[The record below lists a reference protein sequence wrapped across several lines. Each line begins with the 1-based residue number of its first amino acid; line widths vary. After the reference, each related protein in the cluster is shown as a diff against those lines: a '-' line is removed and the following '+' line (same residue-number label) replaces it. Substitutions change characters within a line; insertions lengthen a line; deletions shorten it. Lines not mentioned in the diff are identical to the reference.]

1 MPIATRLAN
10 TGSLLVNNS
19 VDEVSMVAGSI
30 SFNGTSQYLIT
41 PVNTGFDMGTGD
53 FTIECFVINLGYSGS
68 QYGRGLFVI
77 YPGASYNQRFTVR
90 MNSGSNGMN
99 MYGWNGTTAYLGN
112 SGTNGTIL
120 LSNST
125 KWYHIAMVRQSG
137 VFILYVDGVQ
147 DIIVSNQTSESL
159 PTSCVIEVGR
169 NQDGTVPYWNGLIS
183 NFRVVKG
190 TAVYTGPFTP
200 PQAILPAI
208 TNTQLLLNVIN
219 STNFITDSSSNAL
232 TLTNN
237 NAASFTASS
246 PFGINT
252 MGAISFNGTSQY
264 LYLNNQ
270 SAFAFGT
277 ADFTLEAWI
286 YPTQVTT
293 FMAIYDSSAAG
304 DATATGRLLFYIQS
318 GLLYVY
324 TDAGTTQL
332 LTSSPTAIVAN
343 TWQHIAIS
351 RASSV
356 GRLFINGALVNTNN
370 SMTTN
375 FLNKTNR
382 PVIGA
387 NGYDL
392 SGLFSGYMTNFR
404 TITGTAAYTAAFT
417 PAGPLYPIT
426 NTSFLLNVTS
436 SASLVLDSSSNNFT
450 VTNSGATF
458 AASRPSTGILL
469 PQQRVTSSGTMEV
482 TDQIDEMTLGAG
494 SLYFNG
500 TSQYLSLPG
509 SASSTAFN
517 VGTGDW
523 TIECWLNFSS
533 VTSTENDIFESQT
546 TNTPRILKRG
556 SSAGLSFDYYAGA
569 LASQLFIADASIVV
583 GTWYHIAVAR
593 SAGTL
598 KGFVNGAQV
607 FSVADTTTGATPTAV
622 YTVGGRNGGSLY
634 FPGYISNFRFVNG
647 TALYTNPFTP
657 PQSILSVVA
666 STTLLLNMATS
677 TSGTTDSSSNAFTVT
692 NNGSVQWSGSS
703 PYNRT
708 NTVPAAT
715 TTPGS
720 VLFNGTNQYFSLTPT
735 FSLATSTTPFTM
747 EAWVYF
753 TAFTSVAIA
762 STAHAGGAIPFVM
775 GMGNNSTGAVGAT
788 PWFAFW
794 NGSVWGGV
802 VQSTTSLVVNTWYHL
817 AYVYT
822 GSTAT
827 IYANGT
833 SIGTAAVASWQTTGQ
848 AGFYVGR
855 RWDTSASVYYSGYI
869 SNFRFVNG
877 TAVYTAA
884 FTPPTA
890 PLTAIANTV
899 VLLNTASSGTLT
911 TDSSSNNYTVTN
923 NNTATYSSLNPF
935 TPTPNPNGAGSVLFN
950 GTSQYLSVTPT
961 FSLATSTTPF
971 TLEAW
976 VYFTSFNQVA
986 IASGAWAGAGAIPFV
1001 MGMGTGSTIAVGATP
1016 WFGYYNGSAWVIA
1029 VQSTTSLVVNTWYHL
1044 AYVYTG
1050 STATIY
1056 ANGTSIGTAATA
1068 AWQTTGQAGFYVGR
1082 RWDTTGGTYFA
1093 GYISNF
1099 RFVNGTAVY
1108 TSNFD
1113 VPTKPLTVVA
1123 NTSLLVN
1130 TSADGRIFD
1139 ISANNYAITNN
1150 ATATYSNTVTPFP
1163 GVPALRQTN
1172 AGTLQASSEFD
1183 EVSLPAGAVAFNGT
1197 SQYLTTSAAFN
1208 TAMGGLAGTTFTI
1221 ETWVY
1226 ITSLSS
1232 SNSYQTGL
1240 LGSYQAVAA
1249 NGRWFMGYS
1258 SATGTNARG
1267 RFTYTTGT
1275 GSQVDIDT
1283 TATFNLNSW
1292 NHLAVTI
1299 DATTSASSTI
1309 VIYVNGVGQISTA
1322 QNLSTQTTN
1331 YSAPSISGDFSIYYN
1346 YHSGYVSNMRIV
1358 KGTLVYTGNFVP
1370 PQTVLPSVANT
1381 LLLLNVINSTDFIK
1395 DSSPN
1400 NFTVTNNNTAIWTPQ
1415 GPYNQIPA
1423 GAIAFTVKT
1432 QFVSTPT
1439 TASLTTFAGDFTFE
1453 CWVYPTDVTLTS
1465 TWGIWDSRQSG
1476 GTANAMI
1483 FTLNPLAS
1491 PVTGSWRMAYF
1502 NGSVVNGTS
1511 TVFANQWTHVAWV
1524 RSGTTMTFYVNG
1536 VAGGTATVS
1545 GTQTASATTNPVYLG
1560 SKDGAVGGYGTVGS
1574 ISNFRIVNGTAV
1586 YTSNFT
1592 VPTVPLTAI
1601 ANTALLLTVSNSNN
1615 FIKDSSAN
1623 NYTMT
1628 NSGTTWTGSGPFNP

>member
-30 SFNGTSQYLIT
+30 SFNGTSQYLTT

-90 MNSGSNGMN
+90 MNSSSNVMN
-99 MYGWNGTTAYLGN
+99 MYAYNGTTAYLGN
-112 SGTNGTIL
+112 SGTNGTVL
-120 LSNST
+120 LSDST
-125 KWYHIAMVRQSG
+125 KWYHIAVVRQSG
-137 VFILYVDGVQ
+137 VFRLYVNGVQ

-190 TAVYTGPFTP
+190 TAVYPGPFTP

-219 STNFITDSSSNAL
+219 STNFIKDSSPNAL

-237 NAASFTASS
+237 GTASFTASS

-293 FMAIYDSSAAG
+293 IMAIYDSSAAG
-304 DATATGRLLFYIQS
+304 DATATGRLIFYIQS

-392 SGLFSGYMTNFR
+392 SGGFSGYMTNFR

-482 TDQIDEMTLGAG
+482 TDQLDEVTLAAG

-509 SASSTAFN
+509 SASSSQFN
-517 VGTGDW
+517 VGTGAW
-523 TIECWLNFSS
+523 TIECWLKFSS

-556 SSAGLSFDYYAGA
+556 SSSGLSFDYYAGA

-583 GTWYHIAVAR
+583 DTWYHIAVAR

-598 KGFVNGAQV
+598 KGFVNGVQV

-622 YTVGGRNGGSLY
+622 YTVGGRNAGSLY

-657 PQSILSVVA
+657 PQSILPAVA
-666 STTLLLNMATS
+666 NTTLLLNMATS
-677 TSGTTDSSSNAFTVT
+677 TNSTTDSSSNTFTVT
-692 NNGSVQWSGSS
+692 NNGSAQWAGTS
-703 PYNRT
+703 PYNQT

-720 VLFNGTNQYFSLTPT
+720 VRFNGTNQYFSLTPT
-735 FSLATSTTPFTM
+735 FSLATTTTPFTM

-753 TAFTSVAIA
+753 TAFTGVAIA
-762 STAHAGGAIPFVM
+762 STAFAGSGGIPFVM
-775 GMGNNSTGAVGAT
+775 GMGTNSTGAVGAT

-794 NGSVWGGV
+794 NGSAWGGV

-822 GSTAT
+822 GAAAT

-833 SIGTAAVASWQTTGQ
+833 GIGTAAVGDWQTTGQ

-855 RWDTSASVYYSGYI
+855 RWDTAASPYYAGYI

-935 TPTPNPNGAGSVLFN
+935 TPKPNPNGAGSVLFN

-986 IASGAWAGAGAIPFV
+986 IASTAYAGSGAVPFV
-1001 MGMGTGSTIAVGATP
+1001 MGMGTGSTGAVGATP

-1029 VQSTTSLVVNTWYHL
+1029 VQSTTSLVANTWYHL

-1108 TSNFD
+1108 TSNFN

-1123 NTSLLVN
+1123 NTSLLMN

-1197 SQYLTTSAAFN
+1197 NQYLSIANN
-1208 TAMGGLAGTTFTI
+1208 TALNLSSGDFTIEAWVLNTVNTAGATIIQKDGVASSTYYSYNLAFDSSGYVVFGVGSGNSTAYLQTIGGTTVLTVNIWYHIAAVKLGTTLSLYINGILNATATQTGTIVDGGKATLVGYQTGQPTAAYWSGYISNLRVVKGTALYTTTFT
-1221 ETWVY
+1221 
-1226 ITSLSS
+1226 
-1232 SNSYQTGL
+1232 
-1240 LGSYQAVAA
+1240 
-1249 NGRWFMGYS
+1249 
-1258 SATGTNARG
+1258 
-1267 RFTYTTGT
+1267 
-1275 GSQVDIDT
+1275 
-1283 TATFNLNSW
+1283 
-1292 NHLAVTI
+1292 
-1299 DATTSASSTI
+1299 
-1309 VIYVNGVGQISTA
+1309 
-1322 QNLSTQTTN
+1322 
-1331 YSAPSISGDFSIYYN
+1331 
-1346 YHSGYVSNMRIV
+1346 
-1358 KGTLVYTGNFVP
+1358 P
-1370 PQTVLPSVANT
+1370 PQTVLPSVTNT
-1381 LLLLNVINSTDFIK
+1381 QLLLNVINSTDFIK

-1400 NFTVTNNNTAIWTPQ
+1400 NFTLTNTGTAIWTPQ
-1415 GPYNQIPA
+1415 GPYNQNIGSISFNGSSQYLSIPTNA
-1423 GAIAFTVKT
+1423 AFAL
-1432 QFVSTPT
+1432 P
-1439 TASLTTFAGDFTFE
+1439 GDFTIE
-1453 CWVYPTDVTLTS
+1453 SWVYVTSFAAERTIIDLRGAIGTVGFLGAITITTGYPFVFKESTGTILTSSTAVTL
-1465 TWGIWDSRQSG
+1465 
-1476 GTANAMI
+1476 NA
-1483 FTLNPLAS
+1483 
-1491 PVTGSWRMAYF
+1491 
-1502 NGSVVNGTS
+1502 
-1511 TVFANQWTHVAWV
+1511 WTHVAFV
-1524 RSGTTMTFYVNG
+1524 RSGTTLVVYVNG
-1536 VAGGTATVS
+1536 VNCGSVTDSTSWSAPNTTGRIGANKDAGS
-1545 GTQTASATTNPVYLG
+1545 LMLG
-1560 SKDGAVGGYGTVGS
+1560 Y
-1574 ISNFRIVNGTAV
+1574 ISNLRVVKGTAV
-1586 YTSNFT
+1586 YTSSFVPPIAPLTTQPATTSLLLNVLTSPSFITDSSVNNFT
-1592 VPTVPLTAI
+1592 LT
-1601 ANTALLLTVSNSNN
+1601 NVGTA
-1615 FIKDSSAN
+1615 
-1623 NYTMT
+1623 
-1628 NSGTTWTGSGPFNP
+1628 TWNGNGPFNSPQI